1 MGNCLQGSRRTPNYN
16 QSGHPTNPQG
26 IEPNQLYPVLQQ
38 DGHSIMASAPPPYS
52 ERDPNIPQI
61 SNGRQSV
68 RHVQRNRPS
77 MFAQE
82 QNPTENNKIL
92 VAAIDFGTTFSGY
105 AFSFR
110 HDYEADKLKI
120 STNLWPHN
128 SGLSTKAP
136 SAVLIGPDRQ
146 VVAFGYDAQKKY
158 ADILETDNG
167 AEYMFFQKFKMIL
180 YTTENL
186 NSQALIYDVTG
197 KEMLAIDVFG
207 LVIGYLRDH
216 LLQRL
221 RGRDNKTFFQEN
233 MIQWVVTV
241 PAIWN
246 DKAKQ
251 FMRRA
256 ADQGGI
262 KNENLTLALE
272 PEAAALYCRYIPQ
285 CISASGSTMSTTALE
300 KGTKYL
306 ILDLGG
312 GTVDVTVHEIQEDGA
327 LQEVHYASGG
337 CWGGSTVDM
346 EFRNLLI
353 NIFGSDVIEE
363 ANSKYPHEILDLFL
377 DFEMKKRTFEPGQTT
392 SVALK
397 CPACLYDIFK
407 DKNNIT
413 VQEHST
419 QSEMKDAVEFKRDKI
434 FVFASTFKSLFDNS
448 VAAIVHHLNELLH
461 TSPVTGV
468 TTILLVG
475 GYSDSYVIKDAIVSN
490 FPHMR
495 IINPDDC
502 SLAVLKGAV
511 LFGHEPNA
519 ITSRICKYTYGI
531 VMNKVFV
538 DGVHPESKR
547 RRYNEMDICDDI
559 FDIHLQKGE
568 KIEIG
573 KPRPEKAYYAP
584 YIGADSALLEVYAST
599 CESPAFVTE
608 DSCTYLGS
616 LVIQLSPDANDKM
629 KEQLINVSF
638 HYCGTELEVAA
649 REEKTRNVMKAKFD
663 FIG

>member
-1 MGNCLQGSRRTPNYN
+1 MGNCLQGSRRTPYHN

-38 DGHSIMASAPPPYS
+38 DGSSIMASAPPPYS

-61 SNGRQSV
+61 SNGRKSV

-110 HDYEADKLKI
+110 HEYEADKLKI

-167 AEYMFFQKFKMIL
+167 SEYMYFQKFKMIL

-186 NSQALIYDVTG
+186 NSQTLIYDVTG

-207 LVIGYLRDH
+207 LVI
-216 LLQRL
+216 
-221 RGRDNKTFFQEN
+221 
-233 MIQWVVTV
+233 
-241 PAIWN
+241 
-246 DKAKQ
+246 
-251 FMRRA
+251 
-256 ADQGGI
+256 GGI

-353 NIFGSDVIEE
+353 NIFGSQVIEE

-377 DFEMKKRTFEPGQTT
+377 DFEMKKRTFEPGQTA

-407 DKNNIT
+407 DRNNIT
-413 VQEHST
+413 IQEHNA
-419 QSEMKDAVEFKRDKI
+419 QSEMKEAVEFKRDKI

-511 LFGHEPNA
+511 LFGRLHQEYVN
-519 ITSRICKYTYGI
+519 
-531 VMNKVFV
+531 
-538 DGVHPESKR
+538 
-547 RRYNEMDICDDI
+547 
-559 FDIHLQKGE
+559 IHTGL
-568 KIEIG
+568 
-573 KPRPEKAYYAP
+573 
-584 YIGADSALLEVYAST
+584 
-599 CESPAFVTE
+599 
-608 DSCTYLGS
+608 
-616 LVIQLSPDANDKM
+616 
-629 KEQLINVSF
+629 
-638 HYCGTELEVAA
+638 
-649 REEKTRNVMKAKFD
+649 
-663 FIG
+663 